1 MNAVGRESQLP
12 ILQET
17 RKSLDTKKKTKRGAS
32 CAQFMGAPKND
43 FSVCEADDL
52 APSVNV
58 TTQFTPGASVAVV
71 GLKYHSLSHIYGVGL
86 YHKPSPIS
94 H

>member
-1 MNAVGRESQLP
+1 
-12 ILQET
+12 
-17 RKSLDTKKKTKRGAS
+17 
-32 CAQFMGAPKND
+32 MGAPKND

-71 GLKYHSLSHIYGVGL
+71 GLKYHSLSHIYGVGQ
-86 YHKPSPIS
+86 YHKHLPSPIS
-94 H
+94 LFISTSTTAAPPRGHEDREN